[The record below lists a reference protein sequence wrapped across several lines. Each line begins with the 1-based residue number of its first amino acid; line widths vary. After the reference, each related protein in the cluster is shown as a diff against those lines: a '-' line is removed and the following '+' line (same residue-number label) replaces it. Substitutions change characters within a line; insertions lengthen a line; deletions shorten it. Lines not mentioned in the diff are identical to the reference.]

1 MRIISETRLKEAY
14 EKYSDAESSIKAWKK
29 IAKSETWNSFAD
41 LKKTSLFAPD
51 KVKKFVVFNIGGN
64 NYRLIVYVDYQKGI
78 IFIRHFLT
86 HAEYDKD
93 KWKNDKW
100 FDS

>member
-14 EKYSDAESSIKAWKK
+14 EKYSDAEASIKTWKK
-29 IAKSETWNSFAD
+29 IAKSQTWNNFNDIKENSPF
-41 LKKTSLFAPD
+41 SPD
-51 KVKKFVVFNIGGN
+51 KVKNFVVFNIGGN

-78 IFIRHFLT
+78 IFIRDFLT

-93 KWKNDKW
+93 KWKNDEW

>member
-29 IAKSETWNSFAD
+29 IAKSQTWNSFAS
-41 LKKTSLFAPD
+41 LKETSLFAPD
-51 KVKKFVVFNIGGN
+51 KVKNFVVFNIGGN
-64 NYRLIVYVDYQKGI
+64 NYRLIVYIDYQKGI
-78 IFIRHFLT
+78 IFIRDFLT

-93 KWKNDKW
+93 KWKNDEW
-100 FDS
+100 FNS